1 MARLILTIK
10 YISNIKKKV
19 EGLLIILKKNI
30 KIIEEESILLIKS
43 EITQVLYA
51 SLTTLKDLLFFE
63 SLHLFIMY
71 LKTKYKIF

>member
-30 KIIEEESILLIKS
+30 EIIEEESILLIKS